1 MLVSSRFHK
10 LKPSLTHLIVFGD
23 GAFGKYLGLDEVLR
37 LGPHDGLRILIE
49 TGGEIRACSLSY
61 EDIVRRL
68 LSASQE
74 ERPYQEPN
82 LLTS

>member
-49 TGGEIRACSLSY
+49 TGGEIRASLSY